1 MPAPGKIVW
10 RGVIVLFAAS
20 LVAATAYATMAAM
33 SKPMPGET
41 RATMQMQMQ
50 TASAT
55 QTQAPQPRKGRRQSF
70 RDGLRKLDIDVL
82 IVIFVVVV
90 GRYVLRIHL

>member
-41 RATMQMQMQ
+41 RATMQMQ

-70 RDGLRKLDIDVL
+70 RDGLRELDIDVL